1 MARILVVDDE
11 PDVRQALKMLLE
23 RAGHEV
29 LEASD
34 GAYVQGLLLL
44 DRPDLI
50 LMDVAMTQVSGF
62 EALALVKADE
72 RTRDIPVIMVTVK
85 GAPQDL
91 QQARALGA
99 LDYINKPWA
108 KGEVALR
115 TEWALKETARQKKA
129 GSAAQ
134 RP

>member
-11 PDVRQALKMLLE
+11 PDLRQALKTLLE

-34 GAYVQGLLLL
+34 GAYVQDLLLL
-44 DRPDLI
+44 DHPDLV
-50 LMDVAMTQVSGF
+50 LMDVAMTQVSGL
-62 EALALVKADE
+62 EALALAKSDE

-85 GAPQDL
+85 GGPQEL

-99 LDYINKPWA
+99 LDYINKPWG
-108 KGEVALR
+108 KGEVVLR
-115 TEWALKETARQKKA
+115 TEWALKKAARQR
-129 GSAAQ
+129 SASA
-134 RP
+134 PS